1 MICDSGAGEEKRIK
15 YESMDLPESSR
26 APRRRRSFTRRL
38 ERPTVSR
45 RSYCDLD
52 LLSSSSGFSAASRLL
67 ISNASFEQD
76 LAVLQEE
83 ANRGGFHNMRAP
95 MKPNMHKRDQSA
107 VIYDT
112 PAIQE
117 GYSSVPLLDHIQL
130 PRGGISIQ
138 TKAVGAVQFGIPPE
152 TIKDSMRLGLEVP
165 RVFIVPVE
173 RFCREI
179 GPALGINLA
188 EFE

>member
-1 MICDSGAGEEKRIK
+1 MFHQPEET
-15 YESMDLPESSR
+15 
-26 APRRRRSFTRRL
+26 PRRRRSYTRKSENR
-38 ERPTVSR
+38 TSVVR
-45 RSYCDLD
+45 RSFCDLD
-52 LLSSSSGFSAASRLL
+52 LVSTSGRLRISSS
-67 ISNASFEQD
+67 NFEQD

-83 ANRGGFHNMRAP
+83 VSKFGGLNVR
-95 MKPNMHKRDQSA
+95 PNLHKRDVSA
-107 VIYDT
+107 AIYDT
-112 PAIQE
+112 PAIME
-117 GYSSVPLLDHIQL
+117 GYASVPLLDVTKL
-130 PRGGISIQ
+130 PRGGISMQ

>member
-1 MICDSGAGEEKRIK
+1 
-15 YESMDLPESSR
+15 MDLPEDSSP
-26 APRRRRSFTRRL
+26 PRRRRSFPRRL
-38 ERPTVSR
+38 ERPSLSR

-52 LLSSSSGFSAASRLL
+52 LLTSSGLAGNRLR

-83 ANRGGFHNMRAP
+83 AGQGRFSDVSAP
-95 MKPNMHKRDQSA
+95 LKASMHMRDQSA

-117 GYSSVPLLDHIQL
+117 GYSSVPLLDVTEL

-165 RVFIVPVE
+165 RVFVVPVE

>member
-1 MICDSGAGEEKRIK
+1 ME
-15 YESMDLPESSR
+15 LPEAS
-26 APRRRRSFTRRL
+26 PPLRRRSFTRRM
-38 ERPTVSR
+38 ERPSISR

-52 LLSSSSGFSAASRLL
+52 LLASSSVVASRLR

-83 ANRGGFHNMRAP
+83 VIRGGFPKLRPP
-95 MKPNMHKRDQSA
+95 MTKSSMHRRDQSA

-117 GYSSVPLLDHIQL
+117 GYSSVPLLDVTQL

-138 TKAVGAVQFGIPPE
+138 TKSVGAVQFGIPPE

-165 RVFIVPVE
+165 RVFVVPVE

>member
-1 MICDSGAGEEKRIK
+1 MRLLDTFGS
-15 YESMDLPESSR
+15 
-26 APRRRRSFTRRL
+26 APTPSDQT
-38 ERPTVSR
+38 TKQA
-45 RSYCDLD
+45 D
-52 LLSSSSGFSAASRLL
+52 LLQINTAQQQYYHHSPWTCRKRVRGTAAPFSDQPKRQLPCRNDRFVIWTNHVAAR
-67 ISNASFEQD
+67 
-76 LAVLQEE
+76 
-83 ANRGGFHNMRAP
+83 
-95 MKPNMHKRDQSA
+95 PNLHKRQGSA

-112 PAIQE
+112 PAIMQ
-117 GYSSVPLLDHIQL
+117 GYASVPLLDVTPL

-138 TKAVGAVQFGIPPE
+138 TAAVGAVQFGIPPE

>member
-1 MICDSGAGEEKRIK
+1 
-15 YESMDLPESSR
+15 MDTDRL
-26 APRRRRSFTRRL
+26 PRRRASFTRL
-38 ERPTVSR
+38 EER
-45 RSYCDLD
+45 RSGHRRSFDDLD
-52 LLSSSSGFSAASRLL
+52 VGTSSTNMHCLR
-67 ISNASFEQD
+67 ISKSSFEQD

-83 ANRGGFHNMRAP
+83 HARFRGALGR
-95 MKPNMHKRDQSA
+95 PNSYQRSNSS
-107 VIYDT
+107 VIYDS
-112 PAIQE
+112 PLIVE
-117 GYSSVPLLDHIQL
+117 GYASVPLLDVTEL

-165 RVFIVPVE
+165 RVFIIPVE

>member
-1 MICDSGAGEEKRIK
+1 METTE
-15 YESMDLPESSR
+15 LP
-26 APRRRRSFTRRL
+26 PRRRTSLVRAQL
-38 ERPTVSR
+38 G
-45 RSYCDLD
+45 RSYDDMDSVPGGTPLRS
-52 LLSSSSGFSAASRLL
+52 LRLSSGT
-67 ISNASFEQD
+67 IEQD
-76 LAVLQEE
+76 LAVLKEE
-83 ANRGGFHNMRAP
+83 EGSDATATSMKGGKSSSASA
-95 MKPNMHKRDQSA
+95 HKRDRSS
-107 VIYDT
+107 VIYDS
-112 PAIQE
+112 PAIVS
-117 GYSSVPLLDHIQL
+117 GYASVPKLEVTEL

-188 EFE
+188 EFEYVFTISDCLPSAGSLGRRRHCD

>member
-1 MICDSGAGEEKRIK
+1 
-15 YESMDLPESSR
+15 MDFPDGD
-26 APRRRRSFTRRL
+26 PRRRRSFTSRP
-38 ERPTVSR
+38 ERMSVTR
-45 RSYCDLD
+45 RSFCDLD
-52 LLSSSSGFSAASRLL
+52 LLSPSSGGHHHRPRLSSST
-67 ISNASFEQD
+67 SFEQD

-83 ANRGGFHNMRAP
+83 MAQLGSSSTSGGGNTNRSKSQDHHRRN
-95 MKPNMHKRDQSA
+95 NSA

-112 PAIQE
+112 P
-117 GYSSVPLLDHIQL
+117 VLDVTQL

-138 TKAVGAVQFGIPPE
+138 TQAVGAVQFGIPPE

>member
-1 MICDSGAGEEKRIK
+1 
-15 YESMDLPESSR
+15 
-26 APRRRRSFTRRL
+26 
-38 ERPTVSR
+38 
-45 RSYCDLD
+45 
-52 LLSSSSGFSAASRLL
+52 
-67 ISNASFEQD
+67 
-76 LAVLQEE
+76 
-83 ANRGGFHNMRAP
+83 
-95 MKPNMHKRDQSA
+95 MKPNLHKRDVSLA
-107 VIYDT
+107 IYDS
-112 PAIQE
+112 PAIME
-117 GYSSVPLLDHIQL
+117 GYASVPLLDVTRL

>member
-1 MICDSGAGEEKRIK
+1 MTDEN
-15 YESMDLPESSR
+15 
-26 APRRRRSFTRRL
+26 PRRRRSYTRRA
-38 ERPTVSR
+38 EVQTSVVR
-45 RSYCDLD
+45 RSFCDLD
-52 LLSSSSGFSAASRLL
+52 LLSSSVVGSSSRLR
-67 ISNASFEQD
+67 ISSASFEQD

-83 ANRGGFHNMRAP
+83 VSKFGGADKAAVR
-95 MKPNMHKRDQSA
+95 PNSQHRRDVSA
-107 VIYDT
+107 AIYDT
-112 PAIQE
+112 PAIME
-117 GYSSVPLLDHIQL
+117 GYASVPLLDVTKL

-138 TKAVGAVQFGIPPE
+138 TQAVGAVQFGIPPE

>member
-1 MICDSGAGEEKRIK
+1 MSEET
-15 YESMDLPESSR
+15 
-26 APRRRRSFTRRL
+26 PRRRRSYTRKVEVR
-38 ERPTVSR
+38 TSVVR
-45 RSYCDLD
+45 RSFCDLD
-52 LLSSSSGFSAASRLL
+52 LLSPSSAHGSRQLR
-67 ISNASFEQD
+67 ISSASFEQD

-83 ANRGGFHNMRAP
+83 VSKFGTVNKAAAVRPHTHR
-95 MKPNMHKRDQSA
+95 RDVSA
-107 VIYDT
+107 AIYDT
-112 PAIQE
+112 PAIME
-117 GYSSVPLLDHIQL
+117 GYASVPLLDVTKL

-138 TKAVGAVQFGIPPE
+138 THAVGAVQFGIPPE

>member
-1 MICDSGAGEEKRIK
+1 
-15 YESMDLPESSR
+15 MDTGGTPL
-26 APRRRRSFTRRL
+26 RSLR
-38 ERPTVSR
+38 
-45 RSYCDLD
+45 
-52 LLSSSSGFSAASRLL
+52 LSSAT
-67 ISNASFEQD
+67 IEQD
-76 LAVLQEE
+76 LAVLNEE
-83 ANRGGFHNMRAP
+83 GSDAMAVL
-95 MKPNMHKRDQSA
+95 MKGSKSSSAAASAHKRDNSS
-107 VIYDT
+107 VIYDS
-112 PAIQE
+112 PAIVS
-117 GYSSVPLLDHIQL
+117 GYASVPKLEVTEL

-188 EFE
+188 EFEYVITISGCHRLVRCLGS

>member
-1 MICDSGAGEEKRIK
+1 M
-15 YESMDLPESSR
+15 M
-26 APRRRRSFTRRL
+26 T
-38 ERPTVSR
+38 
-45 RSYCDLD
+45 
-52 LLSSSSGFSAASRLL
+52 SRLR
-67 ISNASFEQD
+67 ISTASFEQD
-76 LAVLQEE
+76 LAVLQ
-83 ANRGGFHNMRAP
+83 AQVTRGEFYKPRSP
-95 MKPNMHKRDQSA
+95 MNKSSTHTRDQSA

-112 PAIQE
+112 PSIQQ
-117 GYSSVPLLDHIQL
+117 GYTSVPLLDVTQL

>member
-1 MICDSGAGEEKRIK
+1 MSGRLRI
-15 YESMDLPESSR
+15 SS
-26 APRRRRSFTRRL
+26 
-38 ERPTVSR
+38 
-45 RSYCDLD
+45 
-52 LLSSSSGFSAASRLL
+52 
-67 ISNASFEQD
+67 ASFEQD

-83 ANRGGFHNMRAP
+83 VFKFGGVKKQKQNL
-95 MKPNMHKRDQSA
+95 HKRDASA
-107 VIYDT
+107 AIYDT
-112 PAIQE
+112 PAIME
-117 GYSSVPLLDHIQL
+117 GYASVPLLEVTKL

-138 TKAVGAVQFGIPPE
+138 TQAVGAVQFGIPPE

>member
-1 MICDSGAGEEKRIK
+1 M
-15 YESMDLPESSR
+15 
-26 APRRRRSFTRRL
+26 
-38 ERPTVSR
+38 
-45 RSYCDLD
+45 RSYDDLD
-52 LLSSSSGFSAASRLL
+52 VGRSSAQVGHSHHRIRISAS
-67 ISNASFEQD
+67 SFEQD
-76 LAVLQEE
+76 LAVLRDEF
-83 ANRGGFHNMRAP
+83 AKYNSPTTSNSSSRR
-95 MKPNMHKRDQSA
+95 PNTYQRSNSS
-107 VIYDT
+107 VIYDS
-112 PAIQE
+112 PAIVE
-117 GYSSVPLLDHIQL
+117 GYESVPLLDVTDL

>member
-1 MICDSGAGEEKRIK
+1 
-15 YESMDLPESSR
+15 MDLPEES
-26 APRRRRSFTRRL
+26 PWHRRSFQ
-38 ERPTVSR
+38 
-45 RSYCDLD
+45 RSAEKAVALPQRSFCDLD
-52 LLSSSSGFSAASRLL
+52 LLSPRSSNSGRHSLRITSAC
-67 ISNASFEQD
+67 FEQD

-83 ANRGGFHNMRAP
+83 VANIGLNHVAAR
-95 MKPNMHKRDQSA
+95 PNLHKRQGSA

-112 PAIQE
+112 PAIMQ
-117 GYSSVPLLDHIQL
+117 GYASVPLLDVTPL

-138 TKAVGAVQFGIPPE
+138 TAAVGAVQFGIPPE

>member
-1 MICDSGAGEEKRIK
+1 MDS
-15 YESMDLPESSR
+15 DQL
-26 APRRRRSFTRRL
+26 PRRRASFTIRHERQASMQRSFD
-38 ERPTVSR
+38 
-45 RSYCDLD
+45 DLD
-52 LLSSSSGFSAASRLL
+52 VGTSSASRSHRIK
-67 ISNASFEQD
+67 ISKSSFEQD

-83 ANRGGFHNMRAP
+83 FADFKNPRRASTY
-95 MKPNMHKRDQSA
+95 HRSTSS
-107 VIYDT
+107 VIYDS
-112 PAIQE
+112 PAIVE
-117 GYSSVPLLDHIQL
+117 GYASVPLLDVTEL

>member
-1 MICDSGAGEEKRIK
+1 MNK
-15 YESMDLPESSR
+15 SS
-26 APRRRRSFTRRL
+26 TH
-38 ERPTVSR
+38 T
-45 RSYCDLD
+45 
-52 LLSSSSGFSAASRLL
+52 
-67 ISNASFEQD
+67 
-76 LAVLQEE
+76 
-83 ANRGGFHNMRAP
+83 
-95 MKPNMHKRDQSA
+95 RDQSA

-112 PAIQE
+112 PSIQQ
-117 GYSSVPLLDHIQL
+117 GYTSVPLLDVTQL